1 MALGPRISVGQ
12 ALTAW
17 QCQRFA
23 AKNLDPDK
31 LISKLND
38 GTLRLSNAIS
48 VAILDAHRQFD
59 DLGREPSSFGHAIE
73 LAVPPPELG
82 HEEAARFRVAL
93 DAYEE
98 QFGSDADIGTLT
110 IHAKSETPLK
120 IPVGH
125 NGAVLS
131 TNVKLAFSTEPESP
145 HSGAI
150 AIRSVVVGPLGNN
163 EPDPR
168 PDALRLAALGARTG
182 LSQRLAVSPGGA
194 TSLTTHTYT
203 YDEIKQTWRDFGEVV
218 DAALAAAEGAPETP
232 GWWCTT
238 CPFLRGCPSIK
249 DERFVDLV
257 DAYPTHGDRS

>member
-1 MALGPRISVGQ
+1 MAHGPRISVGQ

-23 AKNLDPDK
+23 AKNLDPEK
-31 LISKLND
+31 LIAKLND
-38 GTLRLSNAIS
+38 GTLRLSNATS

-59 DLGREPSSFGHAIE
+59 DLGRQPGSFSHAIE
-73 LAVPPPELG
+73 SAQPPPELG

-98 QFGSDADIGTLT
+98 QFGSDTDVSALT
-110 IHAKSETPLK
+110 IHAKSETPLS

-131 TNVKLAFSTEPESP
+131 TNVKLAFSTEPSSP

-150 AIRSVVVGPLGNN
+150 AIRNVVIGPLGNN

-182 LSQRLAVSPGGA
+182 TSQRLVVSPGGA
-194 TSLTTHTYT
+194 TALTTHTYT
-203 YDEIKQTWRDFGEVV
+203 YEEIKQTWRDFGEIV
-218 DAALAAAEGAPETP
+218 DAALAVGETAPETP

-238 CPFLRGCPSIK
+238 CPFLRGCPSIT

-257 DAYPTHGDRS
+257 AAYPSETPQ